1 MNVAKVKISS
11 SNVANAQLGTGI
23 GTGNIGNNGNI
34 LKEILM
40 PYQLAWVED
49 RSRFKIGMWSRQTGK
64 SFATACEAVVDC
76 AAQPKGSSCLWVVLS
91 AGERQALEWMEKAKK
106 WTEAVKATVDSYDEI
121 RDSANAL
128 LSRAEIRFAS
138 GARIVAIPANPDTA
152 RGYSANLVLDEFAI
166 HERPFDIWAAIYP
179 SITNPLN
186 GEKRLRIVSTPKGR
200 GNKFA
205 DLWEHNEKYSKHKV
219 TIEDAVR
226 MGLPVN
232 IEELR
237 AGVDDPDIWA
247 QEYMCEFIDNTSV
260 LLPYEMIGRCES
272 ERIVDDGVSP
282 LYIGMDVG
290 RSKDLSVIVTAVKLG
305 DVLAVIDVTELKRMP
320 FNDQLDVLLGK
331 CGIGGRG
338 ATALPGETVGLA
350 PRASRVRRVCIDS
363 TGIGAMLAEEAAR
376 RGGGKFEGVVF
387 NVQTKGEM
395 YGLMRRRF
403 EERSVRIPVSRDL
416 REDLHAVQRVVS
428 TGGNVTY
435 SAPRNADGHSDR
447 AAALALCVRAA
458 NETGEWMF
466 EPESVVPDGG
476 ASGALGMRD
485 DFTSRRLD

>member
-1 MNVAKVKISS
+1 MDV
-11 SNVANAQLGTGI
+11 LR
-23 GTGNIGNNGNI
+23 
-34 LKEILM
+34 EILM
-40 PYQLAWVED
+40 PYQLKWVED
-49 RSRFKIGMWSRQTGK
+49 SSRFKIGLWSRQTGK
-64 SFATACEAVVDC
+64 SFATACESVTDC
-76 AAQPKGSSCLWVVLS
+76 SAQPKGNSCLWVVLS

-128 LSRAEIRFAS
+128 LSRAEIRFAN

-166 HERPFDIWAAIYP
+166 HEKPFEIWAAIYP
-179 SITNPLN
+179 SITNPLA
-186 GEKRLRIVSTPKGR
+186 GKKRLRIVSTPKGR

-205 DLWEHNEKYSKHKV
+205 DLWEHNDKYSKHKV

-226 MGLPVN
+226 MGLP
-232 IEELR
+232 IDLAELK

-260 LLPYEMIGRCES
+260 LLPYEMIGKCES
-272 ERIVDDGVSP
+272 ATIADDGQSP
-282 LYIGMDVG
+282 LFVGMDVG
-290 RSKDLSVIVTAVKLG
+290 RSKDLSVIVTAVRLG
-305 DVLAVIDVTELKRMP
+305 DVLAVVDVTELKRMP
-320 FNDQLDVLLGK
+320 FADQLDVLLGK
-331 CGIGGRG
+331 AR
-338 ATALPGETVGLA
+338 E
-350 PRASRVRRVCIDS
+350 RRVQRVCIDS

-376 RGGGKFEGVVF
+376 KLGGKCEGVVF
-387 NVQTKGEM
+387 NVQSKGEM
-395 YGLMRRRF
+395 YGLMRRKF

-447 AAALALCVRAA
+447 AAALALCIRAA
-458 NETGEWMF
+458 AQGGVYIKPFGTGRNHN
-466 EPESVVPDGG
+466 PE
-476 ASGALGMRD
+476 
-485 DFTSRRLD
+485 RRACA

>member
-1 MNVAKVKISS
+1 MDV
-11 SNVANAQLGTGI
+11 LR
-23 GTGNIGNNGNI
+23 
-34 LKEILM
+34 EILM
-40 PYQLAWVED
+40 PYQLKWVED
-49 RSRFKIGMWSRQTGK
+49 SSRFKIGLWSRQTGK
-64 SFATACEAVVDC
+64 SFATACESVTDC

-128 LSRAEIRFAS
+128 LSRAEIRFAN

-166 HERPFDIWAAIYP
+166 HEKPFEIWAAIYP
-179 SITNPLN
+179 SITNPLA
-186 GEKRLRIVSTPKGR
+186 GKKRLRIVSTPKGR

-205 DLWEHNEKYSKHKV
+205 DLWEHNDKYSKHKV

-226 MGLPVN
+226 MGLP
-232 IEELR
+232 IDLAELK

-260 LLPYEMIGRCES
+260 LLPYEMIGKCES
-272 ERIVDDGVSP
+272 ATIADDGQSP
-282 LYIGMDVG
+282 LFVGMDVG
-290 RSKDLSVIVTAVKLG
+290 RSKDLSVIVTAVRLG
-305 DVLAVIDVTELKRMP
+305 DVLAVVDVTELKRMP
-320 FNDQLDVLLGK
+320 FADQLDVLLGK
-331 CGIGGRG
+331 AR
-338 ATALPGETVGLA
+338 E
-350 PRASRVRRVCIDS
+350 RRVQRVCIDS

-376 RGGGKFEGVVF
+376 KLGGKCEGVVF
-387 NVQTKGEM
+387 NVQSKGEM
-395 YGLMRRRF
+395 YGLMRRKF

-447 AAALALCVRAA
+447 AAALALCIRAA
-458 NETGEWMF
+458 VQGGVYIKPFGTGRNHN
-466 EPESVVPDGG
+466 PE
-476 ASGALGMRD
+476 
-485 DFTSRRLD
+485 RRACA

>member
-1 MNVAKVKISS
+1 
-11 SNVANAQLGTGI
+11 
-23 GTGNIGNNGNI
+23 
-34 LKEILM
+34 M
-40 PYQLAWVED
+40 PYQLKWVED
-49 RSRFKIGMWSRQTGK
+49 SSRFKIGLWSRQTGK
-64 SFATACEAVVDC
+64 SFATACEAVMDC
-76 AAQPKGSSCLWVVLS
+76 AAQPKGNSCLWVVLS

-106 WTEAVKATVDSYDEI
+106 WTEAVKSTVDSYDEI
-121 RDSANAL
+121 RESTNAL
-128 LSRAEIRFAS
+128 LSRAEIRFAN

-205 DLWEHNEKYSKHKV
+205 DLWEHNDKYSKHKV

-232 IEELR
+232 IEELK

-260 LLPYEMIGRCES
+260 LLPYEMIGKCES
-272 ERIVDDGVSP
+272 ETIQDDGQSP
-282 LYIGMDVG
+282 IYIGMDVG

-305 DVLAVIDVTELKRMP
+305 DVLAVVDVTELKRMP
-320 FNDQLDVLLGK
+320 FADQLDVLLGK
-331 CGIGGRG
+331 AGISGKPGISGISGLSGLSGR
-338 ATALPGETVGLA
+338 VK
-350 PRASRVRRVCIDS
+350 RVCIDS

-376 RGGGKFEGVVF
+376 KGGGKFEGVNF

-395 YGLMRRRF
+395 YGLMRRKF
-403 EERSVRIPVSRDL
+403 EERSVRIPVSREL

-447 AAALALCVRAA
+447 AAALALCIRAA
-458 NETGEWMF
+458 ATTGTPAAWA
-466 EPESVVPDGG
+466 PDVG
-476 ASGALGMRD
+476 AIEGSYFRGRH
-485 DFTSRRLD
+485 

>member
-1 MNVAKVKISS
+1 MDV
-11 SNVANAQLGTGI
+11 LR
-23 GTGNIGNNGNI
+23 
-34 LKEILM
+34 EILM
-40 PYQLAWVED
+40 PYQLKWVED
-49 RSRFKIGMWSRQTGK
+49 SSRFKIGMWSRQTGK

-76 AAQPKGSSCLWVVLS
+76 AAQPRGNSCLWVVLS

-121 RDSANAL
+121 RESANAL
-128 LSRAEIRFAS
+128 LSRAEIRFGN

-166 HERPFDIWAAIYP
+166 HEKPFDIWAAIYP

-205 DLWEHNEKYSKHKV
+205 DLWEHNETYSKHKV

-226 MGLPVN
+226 MGLPVDLA
-232 IEELR
+232 ELR
-237 AGVDDPDIWA
+237 AGVDDPDIWE

-260 LLPYEMIGRCES
+260 LLPYEMIGKCES
-272 ERIVDDGVSP
+272 NNIADDGQSP
-282 LYIGMDVG
+282 VYIGMDVG

-305 DVLAVIDVTELKRMP
+305 DVLSVIDVTELKRMA
-320 FNDQLDVLLGK
+320 FNDQLEVLLSKAGWEF
-331 CGIGGRG
+331 G
-338 ATALPGETVGLA
+338 ARRPLVNYAN
-350 PRASRVRRVCIDS
+350 RVKRVCIDS

-376 RGGGKFEGVVF
+376 LGGGKFEGVNF

-395 YGLMRRRF
+395 YGLMRRKF
-403 EERSVRIPVSRDL
+403 EERSIRIPVSRDL

-447 AAALALCVRAA
+447 AAALALCIRAA
-458 NETGEWMF
+458 NTTGTPAAWA
-466 EPESVVPDGG
+466 PEVG
-476 ASGALGMRD
+476 AIEGNYFRGRH
-485 DFTSRRLD
+485 

>member
-1 MNVAKVKISS
+1 MDV
-11 SNVANAQLGTGI
+11 LR
-23 GTGNIGNNGNI
+23 
-34 LKEILM
+34 EILM
-40 PYQLAWVED
+40 PYQLKWVED
-49 RSRFKIGMWSRQTGK
+49 SSRFKIGMWSRQTGK

-76 AAQPKGSSCLWVVLS
+76 AAQPRGNSCLWVVLS

-121 RDSANAL
+121 RESANAL
-128 LSRAEIRFAS
+128 LSRAEIRFGN

-166 HERPFDIWAAIYP
+166 HEKPFDIWAAIYP

-205 DLWEHNEKYSKHKV
+205 DLWEHNETYSKHKV

-226 MGLPVN
+226 MGLPVDLA
-232 IEELR
+232 ELR

-260 LLPYEMIGRCES
+260 LLPYEMIGKCES
-272 ERIVDDGVSP
+272 NNIADDGQSP
-282 LYIGMDVG
+282 VYIGMDVG

-305 DVLAVIDVTELKRMP
+305 DVLSVIDVTELKRMA
-320 FNDQLDVLLGK
+320 FNDQLEVLLSKAGWEF
-331 CGIGGRG
+331 G
-338 ATALPGETVGLA
+338 ARRPLVNYAN
-350 PRASRVRRVCIDS
+350 RVKRVCIDS

-376 RGGGKFEGVVF
+376 LGGGKFEGVNF

-395 YGLMRRRF
+395 YGLMRRKF
-403 EERSVRIPVSRDL
+403 EERSIRIPVSRDL

-447 AAALALCVRAA
+447 AAALALCIRAA
-458 NETGEWMF
+458 NTTGAPAAWA
-466 EPESVVPDGG
+466 PEVGG
-476 ASGALGMRD
+476 IEGNYFRGRH
-485 DFTSRRLD
+485 

>member
-1 MNVAKVKISS
+1 MDV
-11 SNVANAQLGTGI
+11 LR
-23 GTGNIGNNGNI
+23 
-34 LKEILM
+34 EILM
-40 PYQLAWVED
+40 PYQLKWVED
-49 RSRFKIGMWSRQTGK
+49 SSRFKIGLWSRQTGK
-64 SFATACEAVVDC
+64 SFATACEAVMDS
-76 AAQPKGSSCLWVVLS
+76 AAQPKGNSCLWVVLS

-128 LSRAEIRFAS
+128 LSRAEIRFAN

-205 DLWEHNEKYSKHKV
+205 DLWEHNDKYSKHKV

-226 MGLPVN
+226 MGLPVD
-232 IEELR
+232 IEELK

-260 LLPYEMIGRCES
+260 LLPYEMIGKCES
-272 ERIVDDGVSP
+272 ESIQDDGQSP

-305 DVLAVIDVTELKRMP
+305 DVLAVTDVTELKRMP

-331 CGIGGRG
+331 CGVGRG
-338 ATALPGETVGLA
+338 VSQ
-350 PRASRVRRVCIDS
+350 SRVQHVCIDS

-376 RGGGKFEGVVF
+376 KGGGKFEGVNF

-395 YGLMRRRF
+395 YGLMRRKF
-403 EERSVRIPVSRDL
+403 EERSIRIPVSRDL

-447 AAALALCVRAA
+447 AAALALCCRAA
-458 NETGEWMF
+458 NTTGAPAAWA
-466 EPESVVPDGG
+466 PEVG
-476 ASGALGMRD
+476 AIEGSYFRGRH
-485 DFTSRRLD
+485 

>member
-1 MNVAKVKISS
+1 MDV
-11 SNVANAQLGTGI
+11 LR
-23 GTGNIGNNGNI
+23 
-34 LKEILM
+34 EILM
-40 PYQLAWVED
+40 PYQLKWVKD
-49 RSRFKIGMWSRQTGK
+49 SSRFKIGLWSRQTGK
-64 SFATACEAVVDC
+64 SFATASEAVTDC
-76 AAQPKGSSCLWVVLS
+76 AAQPKGNSCLWVVLS

-128 LSRAEIRFAS
+128 LSRAEIRFAN

-205 DLWEHNEKYSKHKV
+205 DLWEHNDKYSKHKV

-226 MGLPVN
+226 MGLPVD
-232 IEELR
+232 IEELK

-260 LLPYEMIGRCES
+260 LLPYEMIGKCES
-272 ERIVDDGVSP
+272 ESIQDDGQSP
-282 LYIGMDVG
+282 VYIGMDVG

-305 DVLAVIDVTELKRMP
+305 DVLAVVDVTELKRMP
-320 FNDQLDVLLGK
+320 FNDQLSVLLAKAGV
-331 CGIGGRG
+331 GN
-338 ATALPGETVGLA
+338 GEWGTGNS
-350 PRASRVRRVCIDS
+350 ASNSPFPVPHSPTRVAHVCIDS

-376 RGGGKFEGVVF
+376 KGGGKFEGVPFTVAS
-387 NVQTKGEM
+387 KGEM
-395 YGLMRRRF
+395 YGLMRRKF

-447 AAALALCVRAA
+447 AAALALCCRAA
-458 NETGEWMF
+458 NTTGAPAAWA
-466 EPESVVPDGG
+466 PEVG
-476 ASGALGMRD
+476 AIEGSYFRGRH
-485 DFTSRRLD
+485 

>member
-1 MNVAKVKISS
+1 MD
-11 SNVANAQLGTGI
+11 
-23 GTGNIGNNGNI
+23 I
-34 LKEILM
+34 LNEILM
-40 PYQLAWVED
+40 PYQRRWVED
-49 RSRFKIGMWSRQTGK
+49 TSRFKIGLWSRQTGK
-64 SFATACEAVVDC
+64 SFATACESVLDC
-76 AAQPKGSSCLWVVLS
+76 NAQPKGNSDLWVVLS

-128 LSRAEIRFAS
+128 LSRAEIRFAN

-226 MGLPVN
+226 MGLPID
-232 IEELR
+232 IEELK

-260 LLPYEMIGRCES
+260 LLPYEMIGKCES
-272 ERIVDDGVSP
+272 EKIVDDGASP
-282 LYIGMDVG
+282 LYAGMDIG
-290 RSKDLSVIVTAVKLG
+290 RQKDLSVIVTAVKLG

-320 FNDQLDVLLGK
+320 FNDQLDVLLSKGS
-331 CGIGGRG
+331 
-338 ATALPGETVGLA
+338 
-350 PRASRVRRVCIDS
+350 ASRVQHVCIDS

-376 RGGGKFEGVVF
+376 RGGGKFEGVNF
-387 NVQTKGEM
+387 NVATKGEM
-395 YGLMRRRF
+395 YGLMRRKF
-403 EERSVRIPVSRDL
+403 EERSIRIPVSRDL

-447 AAALALCVRAA
+447 ASALALCCRAA
-458 NETGEWMF
+458 NNYSDAWADPGDVDELDALDDAAYAPRSVHPYATGY
-466 EPESVVPDGG
+466 
-476 ASGALGMRD
+476 
-485 DFTSRRLD
+485 RRIY